1 MTSCF
6 FLLCL
11 HFSSSQGAT
20 HCCCS
25 PSIPSSP
32 SLHGS
37 LFAPASCFSCILPLW
52 VCCLHLT
59 HPPQQYHCSCFL
71 LHFFHIITA
80 TVIPAWFAQSLV
92 LCACPFWIPGC
103 WQCLFVHLAPPQGAP
118 ADKSGQD
125 CFHLELAVHSQLS
138 AGLLCNPDLLLDC
151 LSRFQFLSSQHLLPY
166 VGHLKTLN
174 SSHCV

>member
-25 PSIPSSP
+25 PSIPTSP

-37 LFAPASCFSCILPLW
+37 LAAPASCFSCILPLW

-59 HPPQQYHCSCFL
+59 HPPQQYHCSCFR
-71 LHFFHIITA
+71 LHYFHIITA
-80 TVIPAWFAQSLV
+80 TMIPAWFAQSPV

-118 ADKSGQD
+118 ADKS
-125 CFHLELAVHSQLS
+125 VWT
-138 AGLLCNPDLLLDC
+138 GL
-151 LSRFQFLSSQHLLPY
+151 FQFGTS
-166 VGHLKTLN
+166 
-174 SSHCV
+174 CA